1 MQSSLFSLA
10 ELKVIQQAKSLKV
23 LVIGDSCTDKFVYG
37 TCDRLSPEAP
47 VPVLKHTEAK
57 EMPGMAGNV
66 TENVKAFTADV
77 LLQTQTEHVEKI
89 RYVDSK
95 SNQHVLR
102 FDIEPDRLGSGF
114 TANNSPLALKAVRSE
129 FDVVIISD
137 YNKGFV
143 SSEQSLRF
151 TEKMQQVVYVDS
163 KKPDISCF
171 KNSIVKL
178 NEKEF
183 KATGRTIDSTSTLIK
198 TLGSKGAACNGQ
210 IYPSKPVEVFD
221 VSGAGDTFLASF
233 SIFHSLT
240 QDISASIKFANK
252 CAGIAVQ
259 KKGTY
264 AITEKDLT

>member
-1 MQSSLFSLA
+1 M
-10 ELKVIQQAKSLKV
+10 KV
-23 LVIGDSCTDKFVYG
+23 LVIGDSCTDRFIYG
-37 TCDRLSPEAP
+37 TYDRLSPEAP
-47 VPVLKHTEAK
+47 VPVLKHTSTR

-66 TENVKAFTADV
+66 AENVKAFTADV

-114 TANNSPLALKAVRSE
+114 NANNNPIALKAVRSE

-143 SSEQSLRF
+143 DFEQSLRF

-183 KATGRTIDSTSTLIK
+183 EIAGSTYSGCSDVIV
-198 TLGSKGAACNGQ
+198 TLGAAGAVHGTDHFRSEPA
-210 IYPSKPVEVFD
+210 EVFD

-233 SIFHSLT
+233 AIFHSIT
-240 QDISASIKFANK
+240 KDVAASIKFANK
-252 CAGIAVQ
+252 CAGIAVER
-259 KKGTY
+259 KGTY
-264 AITEKDLT
+264 PISSEDIK